1 LKKTEVFTLG
11 QVLSVSTGKLLCGM
25 AGLYEIMNFLTGENL
40 LTHQLVRAFAPCKK
54 YALEQFPNLE
64 EVDTSCVN
72 TENALSWV
80 EEQKELFGELFA
92 LTPMPPGYYSPMD
105 PMEELCTMVP
115 KEKIIVVSPEK
126 MNLITDAKDE
136 RLKEKMEPEYM
147 RVLKLS
153 LHSILVTLQTTRET
167 LYDSER
173 NNKRNC
179 DYLRALIAERD
190 ALQAQLC
197 KVRETVTVACERLE
211 TLSNQKEIIY
221 GTNVYKIRDLLYS
234 ASTLFA
240 GEHRPDLFCSHA
252 SELTRLAKEEK

>member
-1 LKKTEVFTLG
+1 MKKTEVFTLG

-126 MNLITDAKDE
+126 MNLITDAKDARLDTVGPDTFEE
-136 RLKEKMEPEYM
+136 RHLRNK
-147 RVLKLS
+147 
-153 LHSILVTLQTTRET
+153 SIL
-167 LYDSER
+167 
-173 NNKRNC
+173 
-179 DYLRALIAERD
+179 ALIAERD